1 MHAVSIFDRAVA
13 KTDRM
18 HDNSP
23 MQNSSLPLADSFVQ
37 RLEHDISVI
46 DTGFV
51 RELFDASHLIVAN
64 GRGAFVDTGTNNSV
78 ERLLAAIE
86 FHQLEPEDIDYV
98 ILTHVHLDHAG
109 GAGLLMQHLPNASL
123 VVQSRGARHMIDP
136 SMLMAGVR
144 AVYGDEVTARDYGEL
159 VPVAQDRVITP
170 TDDTVLELGGRAL
183 RFIETPGHALH
194 HLCIWDEASKG
205 WFTGDTFGLAYPAL
219 ETRRGAHVIPA
230 TAPVQFDPQA
240 LHASVNRMLE
250 AQPQRVY
257 MTHYGA
263 VPNPPRLAEQLLMQI
278 DAMVAAARTLAG
290 AADRHAKLKAA
301 FRDIYIAELRRCGS
315 TLSDQQL
322 DELLATDVELNAQG
336 LGVWLD
342 KKK

>member
-1 MHAVSIFDRAVA
+1 MVA
-13 KTDRM
+13 MADPM
-18 HDNSP
+18 HDNSQ
-23 MQNSSLPLADSFVQ
+23 MLTSSLPPAHTFVQ
-37 RLEHDISVI
+37 RLDHDISVI

-51 RELFDASHLIVAN
+51 RELFDASHLIIAN

-78 ERLLAAIE
+78 PRLLAALE
-86 FHQLEPEDIDYV
+86 SHQLERDHIDYV

-109 GAGLLMQHLPNASL
+109 GAGLLMRHLPNASL
-123 VVQSRGARHMIDP
+123 VVQSRGAKHMVDP
-136 SMLMAGVR
+136 SKLMAGVR

-159 VPVAQDRVITP
+159 VPVPEDRVISP
-170 TDDTVLELGGRAL
+170 VDDTVLELGGRAL

-219 ETRRGAHVIPA
+219 TTTRGAHVIPA
-230 TAPVQFDPQA
+230 TAPVQFDPEA

-250 AQPQRVY
+250 AQPHVVY

-263 VPNPPRLAEQLLMQI
+263 VADPPRLASQLLMQI
-278 DAMVAAARTLAG
+278 DAMVIAARALADESG
-290 AADRHAKLKAA
+290 RHEKLKAA
-301 FRDIYIAELRRCGS
+301 FREIYIAELRRCGS
-315 TLSDQQL
+315 MLSEQQL